1 MVRINFSL
9 PLENCYKRSSAIL
22 SGISIFK
29 GALAKLKTQ
38 HQEDPS
44 SPTLATNK
52 PTLLRSLFTV
62 GALCRHFDFDQEE
75 FKGAN
80 KVKSVP
86 YLKSSRSAVQP
97 LITHLI
103 IYHVFQ
109 IVIKD
114 KVLEL
119 LLYFTTH
126 EDEEV
131 QLKAII
137 GLGKFHADLWSKGK
151 FLK

>member
-1 MVRINFSL
+1 M
-9 PLENCYKRSSAIL
+9 CAT
-22 SGISIFK
+22 
-29 GALAKLKTQ
+29 GALARLKTQ

-44 SPTLATNK
+44 SSTLAANK

-80 KVKSVP
+80 KVNFSTFHKCYFLSCSTTCFDGGLFCSPPV
-86 YLKSSRSAVQP
+86 SFFSQ
-97 LITHLI
+97 I
-103 IYHVFQ
+103 I
-109 IVIKD
+109 IKE

-126 EDEEV
+126 VDEEV
-131 QLKAII
+131 QIKAII
-137 GLGKFHADLWSKGK
+137 GLGMLYLNLHSHKIESLHLY
-151 FLK
+151 

>member
-1 MVRINFSL
+1 M
-9 PLENCYKRSSAIL
+9 
-22 SGISIFK
+22 
-29 GALAKLKTQ
+29 
-38 HQEDPS
+38 
-44 SPTLATNK
+44 
-52 PTLLRSLFTV
+52 

-80 KVKSVP
+80 KVKSVT
-86 YLKSSRSAVQP
+86 YLNYICYTIHRDSGD
-97 LITHLI
+97 HLLC
-103 IYHVFQ
+103 VFQ

-137 GLGKFHADLWSKGK
+137 GLGKLHDTLWSWGK
-151 FLK
+151 FLQ

>member
-1 MVRINFSL
+1 M
-9 PLENCYKRSSAIL
+9 NCYNLSSAIV

-44 SPTLATNK
+44 SPTLASNK

-80 KVKSVP
+80 KVKSVT
-86 YLKSSRSAVQP
+86 YLNEICYTIHHDSLDNLPCVS
-97 LITHLI
+97 
-103 IYHVFQ
+103 Q

-137 GLGKFHADLWSKGK
+137 GLGKLHVTLWFWVK
-151 FLK
+151 LLN